1 LYSIVVTN
9 GLFVGPFF
17 ITGDFSMEKDTT
29 FVRFIFAVLIAFAI
43 PDAAWAAATT
53 YGPALQPGTVFDGI
67 TSTFQNSTGGWM
79 NAAQGYAKDLFLSLS
94 LIEFTWAAIQLTIKK
109 GELQDMI
116 ASTMMKIVG
125 IGFFY
130 SLLMM
135 APTWIPAIMNSF
147 GMAGA
152 AVGSSGGSAAMLS
165 PSGVFDQGISIAS
178 AMVSAMNTANSGNV
192 SLTSV
197 VTSGGASIGSF
208 LFGAIVTGLAGLMTI
223 LAFTAVAVQLMVT
236 LIESYV
242 IIGGGMLMMG
252 FLGSRWTLPFGEK
265 YFGYA
270 VSTGIKLFTLYLIV
284 GQGQAV
290 ANQIVH
296 ALVSSGGPAPG
307 PIDFLGA
314 GASSVAYGAMGY
326 MVPAM
331 AGSMMNGSPSL
342 SLGNMAGAAGGMMG
356 SIVGAGAMAA
366 STALSG
372 LSAASGAFSKTTK
385 AAGNI
390 GGDAM
395 GSPAGSIGGATGAGS
410 GNMPAAGSSGAS
422 SFGAGSSSPVAA
434 PPGMQGEVSK
444 QGGAQAVPAPA
455 AMSAMADTPTGNTSP
470 AAPVEGATPN
480 SGGSPSAAAQSI
492 DRMIDNGTATNPETA
507 KAVSDHLKTMPE
519 PATAKGE
526 VSKQAAQ
533 TDTAPPSADT
543 GSSKFAPAVNLSS
556 TENIS
561 AKGGTDAAAST
572 KKTGIDLS
580 KKAESLNDMARRM
593 DRLPANDGHSGGIS
607 IKFNHI
613 E

>member
-1 LYSIVVTN
+1 
-9 GLFVGPFF
+9 
-17 ITGDFSMEKDTT
+17 MEKDTT

-165 PSGVFDQGISIAS
+165 PSGVFDEGISVAS

-197 VTSGGASIGSF
+197 VSSGGASIGSF
-208 LFGAIVTGLAGLMTI
+208 LFGAIVTGLAGLMAI

-395 GSPAGSIGGATGAGS
+395 GSSAGSIGGAASSGGNIPTAGGS
-410 GNMPAAGSSGAS
+410 GAA

-444 QGGAQAVPAPA
+444 QGGSQAVPAPA
-455 AMSAMADTPTGNTSP
+455 AMASSSSTSAVDSASMTSASSSADTN
-470 AAPVEGATPN
+470 AAATT
-480 SGGSPSAAAQSI
+480 PSAGTSTPAQ
-492 DRMIDNGTATNPETA
+492 
-507 KAVSDHLKTMPE
+507 
-519 PATAKGE
+519 GE
-526 VSKQAAQ
+526 VSKQSAQ
-533 TDTAPPSADT
+533 TNPAPAPASVDT
-543 GSSKFAPAVNLSS
+543 GSSKFAPAANLSS

-580 KKAESLNDMARRM
+580 KRAESLNDMARRM
-593 DRLPANDGHSGGIS
+593 DRLPSNDGHSGGIS